1 MRKLLREPRQ
11 PSDPVPSAVRAALEQ
26 IPADLV
32 RELSAQ
38 PERVVSMGAMTLST
52 KSTSLNVELA
62 EDGSGRI
69 VVARNGRGVI
79 DVGWEPEKKEVA
91 TESES
96 SKDTPVDP

>member
-69 VVARNGRGVI
+69 GHFAISLDSHAFGPIPLKHGSWFVARVLK
-79 DVGWEPEKKEVA
+79 PEWKV
-91 TESES
+91 
-96 SKDTPVDP
+96 